1 MSSACSVMRHNRSRQ
16 LSCTTRVTAHVEV
29 WLRQLPVALA
39 AFDTTNSSVS
49 NGCVVVKTRA
59 LSFSRL
65 PAVRNFEMT
74 SLHRTTIILGI
85 CSLLFTN
92 LINITE
98 SRSTSS
104 PLVGAPWSGNMHPQ
118 NGFPPSCDITRQNS
132 CAPSYA
138 NLLSARQL
146 WPCPRGDAT
155 PDTCGGGGRC
165 ATGEAALCSNLSSDS
180 PCCCPKVGCRWHVTC
195 VACRVCS

>member
-1 MSSACSVMRHNRSRQ
+1 MRHNSSRQ
-16 LSCTTRVTAHVEV
+16 LRSTTRVTAHVEV
-29 WLRQLPVALA
+29 WFRQLPVALA
-39 AFDTTNSSVS
+39 AFDTTNPSVF

-118 NGFPPSCDITRQNS
+118 NGFPPSCDISRPNS

-138 NLLSARQL
+138 DLLSARQL

-165 ATGEAALCSNLSSDS
+165 ATGEGGLCSNLSSAS
-180 PCCCPKVGCRWHVTC
+180 PCCCPKVGCRC
-195 VACRVCS
+195 VACCACS